1 MLNFKVFITRFIS
14 NCKETRIS
22 SKRYL
27 SSIKSSDNSDEN
39 RTLKEELSKI
49 YEKLEKESSDPET
62 FQKLKNEI
70 ESNLNDSDI
79 IINKNSSFKDEKPK
93 TNPIDNEKNFK
104 SSGGRKRYK
113 QNIPEKDTVSKE
125 APSQRK
131 PLNLSDVIP
140 KNLIIKN
147 LVWPSTNSRILL
159 IGVERRNLLHASF
172 IQGIF

>member
-14 NCKETRIS
+14 NCKVTRIS
-22 SKRYL
+22 NKRYL
-27 SSIKSSDNSDEN
+27 SSIKSSENLDEN
-39 RTLKEELSKI
+39 RTLKEKLSKI

-70 ESNLNDSDI
+70 ESNLNDSEI
-79 IINKNSSFKDEKPK
+79 IIDKDSSFKNEKPK
-93 TNPIDNEKNFK
+93 TNPIDNEKNSK
-104 SSGGRKRYK
+104 TSGGRKRYK
-113 QNIPEKDTVSKE
+113 QNITEKDTVSQEVPQK
-125 APSQRK
+125 K

-147 LVWPSTNSRILL
+147 LVWPSTNSSILL